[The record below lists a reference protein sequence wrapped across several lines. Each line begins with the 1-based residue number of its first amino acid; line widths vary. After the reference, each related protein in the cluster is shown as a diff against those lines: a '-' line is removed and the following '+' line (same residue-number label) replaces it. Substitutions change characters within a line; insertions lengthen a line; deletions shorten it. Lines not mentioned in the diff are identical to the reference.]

1 MKKLAKAVWDLLVS
15 WGEYRQ
21 KMIARNQYRWY

>member
-1 MKKLAKAVWDLLVS
+1 MKKIAKIIWEALIA